1 MDFEDET
8 PVLQF
13 ETPTSIMV
21 CGPTNSG
28 KTMFIK
34 RLLENA
40 QLMFK
45 NVPSYILYCYGSVWK
60 PICTE
65 MQRSI
70 DGIMFHEGIPSKEDL
85 MEARGD
91 DRRHM
96 ICVLDDLLHDLANDR
111 WAQELICVSSH
122 HLNITVCLVGHNI
135 YEKGKVMRTL
145 SLNMHYYI
153 LFENR
158 RDSEQILRFGRQVF
172 PHKGK
177 YFLDS
182 FIKAMSFSRYMMVD
196 LNPKTEKLYSLRTR
210 IFPGEDTIVF
220 RPKNEEK
227 TDND

>member
-1 MDFEDET
+1 MDLKDET

-28 KTMFIK
+28 KTTFIK

-40 QLMFK
+40 PLMFK
-45 NVPSYILYCYGSVWK
+45 EVPSYIMYCYGSVWQ
-60 PICTE
+60 PIFSE

-70 DGIMFHEGIPSKEDL
+70 DGIIFHKGVPSKEDL
-85 MEARGD
+85 VEVRGD
-91 DRRHM
+91 DTRHM
-96 ICVLDDLLHDLANDR
+96 ICVLDDLLHDLANNQL
-111 WAQELICVSSH
+111 AQELVCVSSH
-122 HLNITVCLVGHNI
+122 HLNMTVCLVGHNI

-145 SLNMHYYI
+145 SLNIHYYI

-182 FIKAMSFSRYMMVD
+182 FIKATSVSRY
-196 LNPKTEKLYSLRTR
+196 LTE
-210 IFPGEDTIVF
+210 I
-220 RPKNEEK
+220 
-227 TDND
+227 